1 MGGPAF
7 RPADRRLDPK
17 AAMDHTAPP
26 APAATPRPAV
36 ARRDPEGTRREIL
49 DAAIEEFS
57 ANGLLGGRID
67 AIAERTR
74 STKRMIY
81 YYFRS
86 KEELY
91 AAALME
97 SYRRIRATEVALHLD
112 ERDPEEALRT
122 LVRSNVEHHEQNPAF
137 VRLVV
142 FENLLPAGAVHLMG
156 EEARAANRT
165 ALTIIEDIL
174 RRGRAQGVF
183 RAGPDAPS
191 ALDVQEVISGLAF
204 QRVSNRASFRELF
217 GRDMLGGEE
226 SPHVRAMIEDVVL
239 RFVLVQPPA

>member
-1 MGGPAF
+1 MDQPA
-7 RPADRRLDPK
+7 A
-17 AAMDHTAPP
+17 P
-26 APAATPRPAV
+26 APAAATRTAATRPAV

-57 ANGLLGGRID
+57 AHGLLGGRID
-67 AIAERTR
+67 AVAERTR

-91 AAALME
+91 AAALVE

-112 ERDPEEALRT
+112 EHDPEDALRR
-122 LVRSNVEHHEQNPAF
+122 LVRSNVEHHEQNPSF

-142 FENLLPAGAVHLMG
+142 FENLLPAGAIHLMAD
-156 EEARAANRT
+156 EVRAANRT

-174 RRGRAQGVF
+174 RRGREQGVF
-183 RAGPDAPS
+183 RDGPDAPS

-204 QRVSNRASFRELF
+204 QRVSNRATFRELF
-217 GRDMLGGEE
+217 GRDMLGEQE
-226 SPHVRAMIEDVVL
+226 SPHVRTMIEDVVL
-239 RFVLVQPPA
+239 RFVAAGPPAGDGPAGTDAPA